1 MTLRFKVSGVALL
14 STLLVACGGGG
25 SGSSSKS
32 SPTSDLPENLPEAI
46 SPELPDDF
54 VPFTDPNILE
64 KIKEALTGQAGSSEL
79 ANAYNE
85 ALAHMVGEIFADY
98 PLGRTA
104 RAVQI
109 YNLGVNSIKIGNL
122 TCAEVTT
129 SGNTKTLTLKSNKET
144 CIVLDKTFV
153 AGSKITQTTNGDTTT
168 VSFENVRYGHN
179 LDFSLK
185 DQYLISGS
193 IQFTSSKSDFDK
205 ERKYNISNLSF
216 QRVKTASN
224 KLIEGDVY
232 NAESREYL
240 QLKDY
245 SFSLVDDFGSDS
257 HGIRT
262 LNSKGTVIGQPL
274 DATFR
279 YTFSFDTGSTPFIM
293 KETVAN
299 NYHHLPEQGSV
310 SITHQKGLFNSQL
323 ITRISQDSPQ
333 SLKAGVYLA
342 NEKVDD
348 ILWSNIIG
356 K

>member
-14 STLLVACGGGG
+14 STLLIACGGGG
-25 SGSSSKS
+25 SSSSKT
-32 SPTSDLPENLPEAI
+32 PAANLPENLPEAI
-46 SPELPDDF
+46 SPEIPDDF
-54 VPFTDPNILE
+54 VPFTEYDLLD
-64 KIKEALTGQAGSSEL
+64 KIKDKLTGQEGTSEL
-79 ANAYNE
+79 AHNYNE

-98 PLGRTA
+98 PLGRTG

-129 SGNTKTLTLKSNKET
+129 NGNTKTLTLKPNKAT
-144 CIVLDKTFV
+144 CIVLDKTFL
-153 AGSKITQTTNGDTTT
+153 AGSKITQINDGNTTT
-168 VSFENVRYGHN
+168 VSFDNVRYGHN

-193 IQFTSSKSDFDK
+193 IQYTSSKSDAGQ
-205 ERKYNISNLSF
+205 ERNYDISNLSF
-216 QRVKTASN
+216 QRVKTDSN
-224 KLIEGDVY
+224 KLPEGDVY

-323 ITRISQDSPQ
+323 ITKISQDSPQ